1 MSEDSMTVG
10 GVISPD
16 KFPVPTL
23 MPARLEY
30 RAGRLRANAALV
42 AEAGHDIKGSW
53 AGLSA
58 VYTAPEAE
66 TLFAVV
72 DPVAV
77 DGDGVSVGMD
87 RAATALEVFAEEVR
101 GIKERWATLTSDTDA
116 FLASIEGDDDWR
128 KADAFS
134 GEWWSGDESPKVAEH
149 QALLDR
155 ADALRLEYEAAEVE
169 CANAVN
175 AGLPVRTNFVH
186 ADSGTEP
193 AVRQYEH
200 GYNEYLGD
208 MDMPWGGSMETD
220 HAWFVDVG
228 HSVSDFAVGAVED
241 LGGRF
246 GAHSSEGWFEMN
258 MGDALV
264 EYHGTNLTNLGAM
277 AGLYDPA
284 TGEWGE
290 VGWETFGNTWTEV
303 AHSVVPWR
311 EWDDR
316 PGYVIGTAA
325 LNIGS
330 VVAGVALTATG
341 LGAVVGVPLLLWR
354 GSAMINKVD
363 LPDMADADGAG
374 NGVDADPRF
383 NLPYFGGAGSTPA
396 GLHLDLP
403 GLGSLS
409 PSEMAEL
416 QGALHRL
423 EHWSPERTGDSDD
436 PTDPTAQD
444 LADGMTVEDVL
455 NPASAESTRL
465 RDEYGDDFGALDPDG
480 NGGSG
485 GTGDGSDSGDGS
497 RVPALVGPRSD
508 AEEGAGTPDTS
519 PDWTIDLTGGSFD
532 PSGDRTGGE
541 GAALGDRG
549 PTVNDSVGDG
559 GGTADS
565 PFPDGGG
572 SVHHT
577 DGPGFSPDGHGGS
590 DQNGDGVYDPP
601 PGIDAGDPADHYP
614 GEMGPD
620 GIRRF
625 DDNGEEYARRVL
637 DDPDLNPHT
646 FDSLPPE
653 QRRAVYDYTVNSW
666 LNNVAR
672 ADTVQAGLDTLRR
685 NANDWNSY
693 DPANSTMRGW
703 SLYELNDLS
712 RPDLGDLHGLWRR
725 AADGE
730 IPLTD
735 LQRGIME
742 DVFRSPDPYGRLSLW
757 LSEAG
762 LPGRIAE
769 QYGGTF
775 PDADAVRPRMGDLDS
790 ALERPLP
797 EGVEAVRGLHG
808 IDHLAGFD
816 PADPQS
822 IVGTI
827 QSDAGYMSTAL
838 GRDPIVVDG
847 RPFAYTVHLDV
858 PEGAHG
864 LWVGG
869 NSAYPGQRE
878 IIFPR
883 ETRYEIVSVRVEA
896 GTTFINA
903 RILPPTK

>member
-1 MSEDSMTVG
+1 MTVG

-383 NLPYFGGAGSTPA
+383 NLPYFGGLGSTPA
-396 GLHLDLP
+396 GFHLDLP
-403 GLGSLS
+403 DLRGSLS
-409 PSEMAEL
+409 PSETAEL
-416 QGALHRL
+416 QGALDRL
-423 EHWSPERTGDSDD
+423 ENWSPEPADGSGS

-455 NPASAESTRL
+455 NPVSAESTRL
-465 RDEYGDDFGALDPDG
+465 RDEYGDDFGALDRDADG
-480 NGGSG
+480 DGS
-485 GTGDGSDSGDGS
+485 GTGDGSDSGDGG

-519 PDWTIDLTGGSFD
+519 PDWTIDLTGGGFD
-532 PSGDRTGGE
+532 RPGDRTGGE
-541 GAALGDRG
+541 GADLGDRG

-577 DGPGFSPDGHGGS
+577 DGPGFSSDGHGGGS
-590 DQNGDGVYDPP
+590 DRNGDGVDDPP
-601 PGIDAGDPADHYP
+601 PGID
-614 GEMGPD
+614 
-620 GIRRF
+620 
-625 DDNGEEYARRVL
+625 
-637 DDPDLNPHT
+637 
-646 FDSLPPE
+646 
-653 QRRAVYDYTVNSW
+653 
-666 LNNVAR
+666 
-672 ADTVQAGLDTLRR
+672 
-685 NANDWNSY
+685 
-693 DPANSTMRGW
+693 
-703 SLYELNDLS
+703 
-712 RPDLGDLHGLWRR
+712 LG
-725 AADGE
+725 
-730 IPLTD
+730 
-735 LQRGIME
+735 
-742 DVFRSPDPYGRLSLW
+742 
-757 LSEAG
+757 
-762 LPGRIAE
+762 
-769 QYGGTF
+769 GG
-775 PDADAVRPRMGDLDS
+775 
-790 ALERPLP
+790 
-797 EGVEAVRGLHG
+797 
-808 IDHLAGFD
+808 
-816 PADPQS
+816 
-822 IVGTI
+822 
-827 QSDAGYMSTAL
+827 SD
-838 GRDPIVVDG
+838 GRDPNPPYDPWSPPDDAPGVDEQLGGLDPASARPEEMTHSNRKPWPVEFGHTDASG
-847 RPFAYTVHLDV
+847 RWFDDTGLAHIEPPALAEHARTYNRIRGLEGDTAGIAENFGIDRSVMDRIKEHIFLRDHWVAVGPNDVRYGRFTPMFTIAESWERAANGTLPPSEHDDFRRWLRHEAVESRLMEWGMPYLSSDPAAFPWDAVYESHAPRATVDHY
-858 PEGAHG
+858 GAHDLAPAENFPG
-864 LWVGG
+864 AYDHYLDGWNAPETQPNADLS
-869 NSAYPGQRE
+869 NSDEIARE
-878 IIFPR
+878 IFER
-883 ETRYEIVSVRVEA
+883 FYKR
-896 GTTFINA
+896 
-903 RILPPTK
+903 